1 MIDFKEVEIND
12 KKWIVPLLAAADM
25 PGSQFNFSNIFSW
38 SKILNYRAAEV
49 GQFLVVKGNML
60 DGASF
65 YLYPAG
71 KGNLKSVIDTMRK
84 DSAKCGHQFILLGL
98 FPENMDLLNMLFPG
112 SFTYSEM
119 RDGFDYVYLLDQLV
133 TLAGRKFSAKRN
145 HINRFKK
152 NYSWVFEPISPD
164 NLAECW
170 EMNVEW
176 CKTHGCEEDVQLIN
190 EYCAVRRC
198 FENYTDLG
206 LEGGLLRIEGKV
218 KAFTMGER
226 LNSDTYDIHIEK
238 AIDSF
243 HGAYQMINRE
253 FAALV
258 QKNHPELIYVNREE
272 DMGFEGL
279 RKAKLFYYPVRL
291 EEKYQGIFVG

>member
-1 MIDFKEVEIND
+1 MIDFKEVEIDD
-12 KKWIVPLLAAADM
+12 KNWIDPLLAAADM
-25 PGSQFNFSNIFSW
+25 RGSQHNFTNIFTW
-38 SKILNYRAAEV
+38 SVIFNYRAAEV
-49 GQFLVVKGNML
+49 GDYLVVKGSMS
-60 DGASF
+60 DGAPF

-71 KGNLKSVIDTMRK
+71 QGNLKLVFDAMREDSVN
-84 DSAKCGHQFILLGL
+84 CGHEFILLGL
-98 FPENMDLLNMLFPG
+98 FPENKVVLDILFPS
-112 SFTYSEM
+112 SFTYTEM
-119 RDGFDYVYLLDQLV
+119 RDGFDYVYHLDQLV

-152 NYSWVFEPISPD
+152 NYNWAFELISPE

-176 CKTHGCEEDVQLIN
+176 CKAHGCDEDVQLTN

-198 FENYTDLG
+198 FENYTELD

-218 KAFTMGER
+218 VAFTMGER

-238 AIDSF
+238 AFDTF

-258 QKNHPELIYVNREE
+258 QKKYPELIYVNREE

-279 RKAKLFYYPVRL
+279 RKAKLSYYPVRM
-291 EEKYQGIFVG
+291 EEKYIGKFVG